1 MINKLD
7 DSSLFSCR
15 FVGDLF
21 EYSTKL
27 KECSSKV
34 FIKAFA
40 YSTLSK
46 DISNKS
52 FYLNSIDIAL
62 AYDLIKKEKKL
73 TRGKDIYPSYVM
85 AWIGYIMEYFTL
97 STNIPLTVLYKRIK
111 PEELYMLYESYHS
124 LDNELVVKRILEAK
138 NINNSLNDVELLKT
152 LSKGSLK

>member
-27 KECSSKV
+27 KDCSSKV
-34 FIKAFA
+34 FIKAFV
-40 YSTLSK
+40 YSSLSK

-85 AWIGYIMEYFTL
+85 AWIGYIMEYFAL
-97 STNIPLTVLYKRIK
+97 STNIPLTVLYKHIK

>member
-7 DSSLFSCR
+7 DSALFSCR
-15 FVGDLF
+15 FVSDLF
-21 EYSTKL
+21 EYSTKF
-27 KECSSKV
+27 KDRSSKV
-34 FIKAFA
+34 FIKAYV
-40 YSTLSK
+40 YSSVSK

-52 FYLNSIDIAL
+52 FYLNAIDINL

-97 STNIPLTVLYKRIK
+97 STNVPLTVLYKNVK

-124 LDNELVVKRILEAK
+124 LDNELVVKRILEVK
-138 NINNSLNDVELLKT
+138 NINKNLNNVNLLKT
-152 LSKGSLK
+152 LSK